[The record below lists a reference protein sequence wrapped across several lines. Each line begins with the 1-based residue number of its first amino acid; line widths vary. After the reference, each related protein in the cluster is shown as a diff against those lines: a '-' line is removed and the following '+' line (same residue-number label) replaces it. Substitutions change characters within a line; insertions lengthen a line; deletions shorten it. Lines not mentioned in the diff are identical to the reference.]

1 MSPELSGLTRIT
13 EVGTVLVIVSDQE
26 RALDFYVNTLGFEKR
41 LDGPSPAGR
50 WIEVAPPGA
59 ATTIALVTAQAD
71 DARVSLTTRD
81 AAADHA
87 RLRDRGADTDAE
99 VMRMGHGVP
108 PMFSLRDPD
117 GNVIRVVERP

>member
-1 MSPELSGLTRIT
+1 MSGAKPDALGIT
-13 EVGTVLVIVSDQE
+13 EVGTVLVTVTDQE
-26 RALDFYVNTLGFEKR
+26 RALEFYVNTLGFEKR

-87 RLRDRGADTDAE
+87 RLRASGADADAD
-99 VMRMGHGVP
+99 VMRLGHGVP

>member
-1 MSPELSGLTRIT
+1 MSAGQPGATRIT
-13 EVGTVLVIVSDQE
+13 AVGTVLVTVSDQE
-26 RALDFYVNTLGFEKR
+26 RALEFYVNTLGFEKR

-71 DARVSLTTRD
+71 DARVSLATRD

-87 RLRDRGADTDAE
+87 RLRAQGADADAE

-108 PMFSLRDPD
+108 PMFSVRDPD